1 MRQCYTLLFIFLC
14 FELSAQETIIYQPGP
29 EDGKDAFIYTL
40 EPELN
45 VGDHQNF
52 MASAWTNGLTPLAV
66 RCLIDVIPP
75 DLPPDVNIL
84 EAKLSL
90 YSYDSSSNGPH
101 STLSGSNNAVLRKII
116 EPWEEE
122 TVTWANRPAMTTIN
136 QVQLPA
142 STAAIQDYLDIDITI
157 LVQEMI
163 DNPETGHGLM
173 IKLATEQPY
182 RAMVFGSSDNDNP
195 ELWPKIEITYETTL
209 SSDWGESESELTL
222 FPNPTSEIVRVQGK
236 ELNGSE
242 LRIYDLNGRLIESY
256 KQLSDELLEINV
268 AHLANGSYVV
278 QLVNSTGISSNHTL
292 VIAR

>member
-1 MRQCYTLLFIFLC
+1 MKHYYTLLLVFLS
-14 FELSAQETIIYQPGP
+14 FGLSAQETIIYQPGP

-40 EPELN
+40 EPQLN
-45 VGDHQNF
+45 VGGHQNF
-52 MASAWTNGLTPLAV
+52 MASAWTSGLTPLAV
-66 RCLIDVIPP
+66 RSLIDVIPP
-75 DLPPDVNIL
+75 DLPPNVNIL

-116 EPWEEE
+116 EPWDEW
-122 TVTWANRPAMTTIN
+122 TVTWENRPAATTMN

-157 LVQEMI
+157 LVQDMV
-163 DNPETGHGLM
+163 DSPETGHGLL

-182 RAMVFGSSDNDNP
+182 RAMVFGSSDNENP
-195 ELWPKIEITYETTL
+195 ELRPKIEITYESTL
-209 SSDWGESESELTL
+209 SYDSDESESELEL
-222 FPNPTSEIVRVQGK
+222 FPNPASETFHVRGK
-236 ELNGSE
+236 ELNGGE

-256 KQLSDELLEINV
+256 KQLSDELLEINI
-268 AHLANGSYVV
+268 AHLANGSYLV
-278 QLVNSTGISSNHTL
+278 QLIYSTGISSNHTL